1 MFLTDCSHCASTLV
15 QAYLGNAQVSAC
27 HAEMQIASFVRP
39 GLRDRCKLPELFI
52 LWNSAHPRGVAP
64 LRLNQRLGRASYS
77 LSLSLFPKSLSRVH
91 PYRARASR
99 RACASRPAPGGLLRG
114 GGPSGFRSVY
124 RRPSVCAVAFGI
136 RVRSV
141 ESRASLTKGTGDVGI
156 TVPRACHCGVIVVF
170 PRCVKVLQDYRCR
183 FANIFIH
190 TDRIQVGIAGKKL
203 ISWQARFEI
212 FQN

>member
-1 MFLTDCSHCASTLV
+1 MFFTDCSHCASCKRLWVMRKFLSVTRKCRLPP
-15 QAYLGNAQVSAC
+15 
-27 HAEMQIASFVRP
+27 SFV
-39 GLRDRCKLPELFI
+39 LVCETWCKLPELFI

-77 LSLSLFPKSLSRVH
+77 LSLLLFPKSLSRVH

-99 RACASRPAPGGLLRG
+99 RACAPRPAPGDLLRG

-124 RRPSVCAVAFGI
+124 RRPSVRAVAFGI
-136 RVRSV
+136 RVRSA
-141 ESRASLTKGTGDVGI
+141 ESRASSTKGTGDVGI

-183 FANIFIH
+183 FANLFIH
-190 TDRIQVGIAGKKL
+190 TDRSQAGIAGKIINFMANVLRNFSKL
-203 ISWQARFEI
+203 K
-212 FQN
+212 